1 MKVQILVNGKEVK
14 LKDFPQRALYNLVL
28 GFLKSLKL
36 EEEPKNIVIE
46 IEVGEREH
54 IVELKQSGWKQQG

>member
-36 EEEPKNIVIE
+36 EEDPKEVILKL
-46 IEVGEREH
+46 EVEEEKR
-54 IVELKQSGWKQQG
+54 I

>member
-14 LKDFPQRALYNLVL
+14 LKDFPQRALYNVIL

-36 EEEPKNIVIE
+36 EEEPKNIVIQIE
-46 IEVGEREH
+46 IGEREH
-54 IVELKQSGWKQQG
+54 IAD

>member
-14 LKDFPQRALYNLVL
+14 LKDFPKRVLYNVVL

-46 IEVGEREH
+46 IDVKKSE
-54 IVELKQSGWKQQG
+54 

>member
-14 LKDFPQRALYNLVL
+14 LKDFPKRTLYNVVL

-54 IVELKQSGWKQQG
+54 IVELK

>member
-1 MKVQILVNGKEVK
+1 MRAMKVQILVNGKEVK
-14 LKDFPQRALYNLVL
+14 LKDFPKRALYNVVL

-54 IVELKQSGWKQQG
+54 IVD

>member
-36 EEEPKNIVIE
+36 EEEPKEVILKL
-46 IEVGEREH
+46 EVEEEKR
-54 IVELKQSGWKQQG
+54 I

>member
-14 LKDFPQRALYNLVL
+14 LKDFPQRALYNLIL

-36 EEEPKNIVIE
+36 EEEPKEVILKL
-46 IEVGEREH
+46 EVEEEKR
-54 IVELKQSGWKQQG
+54 I

>member
-14 LKDFPQRALYNLVL
+14 LKDFPKRALYNVVL

-54 IVELKQSGWKQQG
+54 IVD

>member
-14 LKDFPQRALYNLVL
+14 LKDFPQTALYNLIL

-46 IEVGEREH
+46 IEVGEKER
-54 IVELKQSGWKQQG
+54 IVD

>member
-46 IEVGEREH
+46 IEVKEREQK
-54 IVELKQSGWKQQG
+54 VD

>member
-14 LKDFPQRALYNLVL
+14 LKDFPKRALYNLIL

-36 EEEPKNIVIE
+36 EEEPKEAV
-46 IEVGEREH
+46 
-54 IVELKQSGWKQQG
+54 LKLEMEEEKA

>member
-14 LKDFPQRALYNLVL
+14 LKDFPQRALYNVVL

-36 EEEPKNIVIE
+36 EEEPKEVILKL
-46 IEVGEREH
+46 EVEEEKR
-54 IVELKQSGWKQQG
+54 I

>member
-14 LKDFPQRALYNLVL
+14 LKDFPQRALYNVVL

-36 EEEPKNIVIE
+36 ERSQRK
-46 IEVGEREH
+46 
-54 IVELKQSGWKQQG
+54 WF

>member
-14 LKDFPQRALYNLVL
+14 LKDFPKRVLYNVVL

-46 IEVGEREH
+46 IEVKKSE
-54 IVELKQSGWKQQG
+54 

>member
-14 LKDFPQRALYNLVL
+14 LKDFPKRALYNLVL

-36 EEEPKNIVIE
+36 EEEPKEVILRL
-46 IEVGEREH
+46 EVEE
-54 IVELKQSGWKQQG
+54 KKT

>member
-14 LKDFPQRALYNLVL
+14 LKDFPKRALYNVVF

-36 EEEPKNIVIE
+36 EEEPEKIVIE
-46 IEVGEREH
+46 IDVKKSE
-54 IVELKQSGWKQQG
+54 

>member
-36 EEEPKNIVIE
+36 EEEPK
-46 IEVGEREH
+46 EVVLKLE
-54 IVELKQSGWKQQG
+54 VEEEKRI